1 MTAARNLIS
10 SPRCFASSRTA
21 ASILIATP
29 NAILRKQLCDKL
41 RTLTVVEEARTG
53 AEALERLHRRGAR
66 VVVLDRKFPDLHCD
80 ELIDVVERQFPGT
93 DVVLIDGES
102 GVIDLPQEMRGDS
115 AFGWL
120 EEWNMAPERGPAV
133 ARSVPSGHGTATASE
148 AMLLPG
154 MVGASEP
161 MRQISRLVRAVARHS
176 TAVLISGETGVGKE
190 IVAEA
195 VHKLSPRAEKP
206 FVTVNCAAIPEALV
220 EAELFGHTR
229 GAFTG
234 AVQSRLGKIHA
245 AQSGTIFFDEI
256 GELPLA
262 SQSKLLRFL
271 ESGEVQRLGTSDVF
285 QLDARVIAA
294 TNVDLERRVQQ
305 GLFREDLFYRLSVFP
320 IELPPLRERVMDIP
334 LLARHFLERL
344 TGTTCVQLSE
354 ATVAKLTAHRWP
366 GNIRELRNVL
376 ERAFVL
382 ADGGMEITPEQIL
395 MRKPCGSVRVA
406 SESS

>member
-1 MTAARNLIS
+1 VA
-10 SPRCFASSRTA
+10 
-21 ASILIATP
+21 
-29 NAILRKQLCDKL
+29 
-41 RTLTVVEEARTG
+41 
-53 AEALERLHRRGAR
+53 
-66 VVVLDRKFPDLHCD
+66 VLDRKFPDLHCD
-80 ELIDVVERQFPGT
+80 ELIEVVERQFPGT

-115 AFGWL
+115 AFGWM
-120 EEWNMAPERGPAV
+120 EEWNLAPERRPV
-133 ARSVPSGHGTATASE
+133 TRSVPSVQLSPAPSE

-154 MVGASEP
+154 MVGVSEP

-206 FVTVNCAAIPEALV
+206 FVTVNCAAIPDALV

-271 ESGEVQRLGTSDVF
+271 ENGEVQRLGTSDVF
-285 QLDARVIAA
+285 QLDVRVIAA
-294 TNVDLERRVQQ
+294 TNVDMERRVQQ

-320 IELPPLRERVMDIP
+320 IELPPLRERVVDIP
-334 LLARHFLERL
+334 LLARYFLEKL
-344 TGTTCVQLSE
+344 VGTTGVHLSE
-354 ATVAKLTAHRWP
+354 ATVAKLVAHRWP

-382 ADGGMEITPEQIL
+382 ADGGVEITPEQIL
-395 MRKPCGSVRVA
+395 VRKPCGSVHVA